1 MVGLWHLAEPLT
13 ARLGNCLVHTFSL
26 KQSPLPPTA
35 TSRPVTSPPPPSGL
49 QPGGGPYITSPA
61 LWSNNVGLTVLENG
75 GDSGIVR
82 HMSTDG
88 VFLIG
93 GTTFF
98 DINIMDTVHQ
108 VALWIDSDRSVP
120 STADQVA
127 SDYELVVLSLPGN
140 GVFEADGLSVETVTL
155 NGESK
160 WLAAGGT
167 AYFGITRVGPWLW
180 FEDWTEP
187 KLLADILQAEGI
199 ELPTMLESIAKAR
212 VDPAT
217 GTVHM
222 VVKDYDPDSG
232 YYVAITGMFPPVIV
246 EGPEW
251 QNPVNRWDVDGDG
264 NVAPLDVLTLIND
277 INTHGS
283 RSLPTRPSGPVPP
296 FFDVDGDGSLTP
308 SDVLTVINYINSR
321 VAGSAG
327 EGESRNFSSVSTSP
341 FDGAAA
347 LPLVFSDAV
356 RSANSSS
363 SAVGPDWPFPPERW
377 LPRLPFDLH
386 SSTRVRLPAAVDADF
401 WDALFPFDSELLA
414 DVAGRLPV

>member
-1 MVGLWHLAEPLT
+1 M
-13 ARLGNCLVHTFSL
+13 
-26 KQSPLPPTA
+26 
-35 TSRPVTSPPPPSGL
+35 
-49 QPGGGPYITSPA
+49 
-61 LWSNNVGLTVLENG
+61 LENG

-93 GTTFF
+93 GTPFF
-98 DINIMDTVHQ
+98 DWTTYESGWQ
-108 VALWIDSDRSVP
+108 VALWIDSDRSVA
-120 STADQVA
+120 STADQIA
-127 SDYELVVLSLPGN
+127 ADYERVVLSLPGN
-140 GVFEADGLSVETVTL
+140 GVFEADGLSVETVTV
-155 NGESK
+155 NGERK

-167 AYFGITRVGPWLW
+167 AYFREENAPQPGPWLW
-180 FEDWTEP
+180 FETWEGP
-187 KLLADILQAEGI
+187 KLLVDILAAEGI
-199 ELPTMLESIAKAR
+199 VLPTGLESIAKAR

-232 YYVAITGMFPPVIV
+232 YYVTITGMFPPVIV

-251 QNPVNRWDVDGDG
+251 QNPVEACDVSGDG
-264 NVAPLDVLTLIND
+264 NVTPLDVLILIND
-277 INTHGS
+277 INMHGS

-308 SDVLTVINYINSR
+308 SDVLSVINYINSR

-327 EGESRNFSSVSTSP
+327 EGEARSFSSVSTSP
-341 FDGAAA
+341 FDGAAG
-347 LPLVFSDAV
+347 LPLVSSDAV
-356 RSANSSS
+356 QSANSSS
-363 SAVGPDWPFPPERW
+363 SAVGPDWPVHPERW
-377 LPRLPFDLH
+377 LPRVPFDLH
-386 SSTRVRLPAAVDADF
+386 SSTRVCLPAAVDADF